1 MTTEYPPAPSC
12 HFICM
17 CRKAL
22 KKEDLTT
29 MDQLLL
35 FNKLYMKWPVFCSLA
50 KEKKRY
56 LAIVTIQFT
65 YVLKA

>member
-22 KKEDLTT
+22 KKEGLTT

-35 FNKLYMKWPVFCSLA
+35 FNRLYMKWPVFCSLA
-50 KEKKRY
+50 KEKS
-56 LAIVTIQFT
+56 AI
-65 YVLKA
+65 